1 MSNEPTKKPR
11 LWVVTKYYNPEAVSA
26 GQYFAKTADG
36 RSDPLDLKVICGQPN
51 HLSRSNQAPSR
62 EMRNGVEVFRVWSTL
77 LNEKVVLGRAVNA
90 LTLGTAVFWKSLWTV
105 RQGDKVL
112 VATAPPN
119 LPFTTALASLIKGAS
134 YTLLIH
140 DFYPDQLVA
149 LGKLKPNSFPVRAMH
164 FANAWLFKHSA
175 RIIVT
180 VRDTA
185 ELVAARTESL
195 DVQVSVIPIWAG
207 PPVVPTADHS

>member
-1 MSNEPTKKPR
+1 MNK
-11 LWVVTKYYNPEAVSA
+11 NAVLC
-26 GQYFAKTADG
+26 
-36 RSDPLDLKVICGQPN
+36 RS
-51 HLSRSNQAPSR
+51 
-62 EMRNGVEVFRVWSTL
+62 
-77 LNEKVVLGRAVNA
+77 VNV
-90 LTLGTAVFWKSLWTV
+90 LTLGAAVFCKSLWTV

-140 DFYPDQLVA
+140 DYYPDQLVA
-149 LGKLKPNSFPVRAMH
+149 LGKLKPNSFFVHAMH

-180 VRDTA
+180 GRDTA
-185 ELVAARTESL
+185 ELVTARTEGL
-195 DVQVSVIPIWAG
+195 DVQVSTIPIWADL
-207 PPVVPTADHS
+207 PVVPTADRK